1 MEWNYPPYVLR
12 ERHVVHVQRI
22 VEIEQMR
29 QASSL
34 GQKGEIHLSTKNKKK
49 KKKKNRK
56 ESQKETRRGSG
67 R

>member
-49 KKKKNRK
+49 KKQEGKPKRDQERERK
-56 ESQKETRRGSG
+56 VSV
-67 R
+67 